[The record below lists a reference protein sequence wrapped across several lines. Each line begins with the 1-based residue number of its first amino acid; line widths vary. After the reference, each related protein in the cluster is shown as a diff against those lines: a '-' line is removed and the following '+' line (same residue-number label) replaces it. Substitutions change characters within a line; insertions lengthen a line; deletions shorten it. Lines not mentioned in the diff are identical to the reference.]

1 MVVDLLFAFAL
12 GFACLGLAI
21 LAFLL
26 AFLLVTICVSG
37 CDNLER
43 TRKGRV
49 ITWSVRF
56 KGRVITWSV
65 RFAVFFAVCAV
76 VGLAVMDR
84 LGMSP

>member
-12 GFACLGLAI
+12 GFAALGLAI

-26 AFLLVTICVSG
+26 VTICVLG

>member
-12 GFACLGLAI
+12 GFAALGLAI

-26 AFLLVTICVSG
+26 VTICVLG

-43 TRKGRV
+43 TR
-49 ITWSVRF
+49 